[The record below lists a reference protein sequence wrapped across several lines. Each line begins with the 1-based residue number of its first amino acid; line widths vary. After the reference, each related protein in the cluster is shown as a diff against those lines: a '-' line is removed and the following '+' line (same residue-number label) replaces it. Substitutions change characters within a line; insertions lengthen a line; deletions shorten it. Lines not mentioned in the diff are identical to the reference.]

1 MHMLL
6 LIGVSVGFV
15 LSVLTSNNFY
25 SEKTFTSSVNQW
37 VCNEMKSEGCQ
48 NQIAQASNDLPWN
61 GGQWYSEG
69 GVSSGQRSRGLFARI
84 FNAVSN
90 FFRRLL

>member
-6 LIGVSVGFV
+6 LVGVSVGYV

-25 SEKTFTSSVNQW
+25 AEKVFTSSANQV
-37 VCNEMKSEGCQ
+37 VCNEMKNKSCQ
-48 NQIAQASNDLPWN
+48 NLIAQASYLPWN
-61 GGQWYSEG
+61 GRQSHNR
-69 GVSSGQRSRGLFARI
+69 SGSGSFGRI

-90 FFRRLL
+90 FSSHL